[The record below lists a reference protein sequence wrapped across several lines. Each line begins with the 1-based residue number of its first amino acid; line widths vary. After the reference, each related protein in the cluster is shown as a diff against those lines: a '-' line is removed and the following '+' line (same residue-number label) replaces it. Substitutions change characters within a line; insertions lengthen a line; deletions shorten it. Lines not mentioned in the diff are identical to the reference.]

1 MLTKRTRR
9 LLIPLAVA
17 GSIVVAGTIAVSPTI
32 RADAFGRAESQAPVW
47 DRQNTDLA
55 ALRIVKE
62 KPIFGVGWENFM
74 NVSPNYMLQ
83 QPGYPITG
91 LDIEVHNVFLSHA
104 AELGVPGLLL
114 WLAAFLGALRWAFVP
129 PLRTMLRRRG
139 KPDKGQPD
147 KGLPDPEMKL
157 WLAGGVAIVL
167 CYFVIANS
175 APFSQ
180 PLPNAL
186 LWIWLGILAAPYTS
200 VVRVRALHRVSGR
213 VASLSEVPAQNQP
226 DLHPVYL

>member
-1 MLTKRTRR
+1 M
-9 LLIPLAVA
+9 
-17 GSIVVAGTIAVSPTI
+17 
-32 RADAFGRAESQAPVW
+32 
-47 DRQNTDLA
+47 
-55 ALRIVKE
+55 KE
-62 KPIFGVGWENFM
+62 KPLFGVGWENFM
-74 NVSPNYMLQ
+74 NVSPDYMLQ

-104 AELGVPGLLL
+104 AELGIPGLLL

-129 PLRTMLRRRG
+129 ALKTMLSRRG
-139 KPDKGQPD
+139 KPGRGPPD
-147 KGLPDPEMKL
+147 QETKL

-175 APFSQ
+175 APFSE

-200 VVRVRALHRVSGR
+200 VVRAQALHRAGARVSGR
-213 VASLSEVPAQNQP
+213 LSALEETPLPNLP
-226 DLHPVYL
+226 DLRPVYL